1 MHAKKRNA
9 KKVQQQLVV
18 MIAAARIRKLKMFEA
33 CDFQP
38 GDITSSHNL
47 VAFLFVF
54 FFCSPPDSTLHTS
67 TGNASGAT
75 NKSSKRANS
84 STIRGIIA
92 VVAANQNY
100 SQAGAA
106 IIRHN

>member
-18 MIAAARIRKLKMFEA
+18 MIAAARIKIQKTNKKKQVFEA

-47 VAFLFVF
+47 LAFLFGF
-54 FFCSPPDSTLHTS
+54 FSPTIPHYIFALLMHTDR
-67 TGNASGAT
+67 T
-75 NKSSKRANS
+75 NKFSKLANS
-84 STIRGIIA
+84 LTIRGIIA
-92 VVAANQNY
+92 
-100 SQAGAA
+100 GWRLIK
-106 IIRHN
+106 IIPRRVPQL

>member
-54 FFCSPPDSTLHTS
+54 FFSPPDSTLHTS

>member
-54 FFCSPPDSTLHTS
+54 FFFHRPIPHYILRLVMHQERQ
-67 TGNASGAT
+67 T
-75 NKSSKRANS
+75 NQANVQ
-84 STIRGIIA
+84 TAPRFG
-92 VVAANQNY
+92 
-100 SQAGAA
+100 G
-106 IIRHN
+106 